1 MRAFVFTDKALAE
14 RAGQFVWLSIDT
26 EKKGNGPFLE
36 KYPVEAWPSF
46 FVLDPK
52 SETIALR
59 WVGGATLPQLEK
71 LLDDG
76 RRAVAGGER
85 GVDQI
90 LADADRLYG
99 ERKYAEAAARY
110 RGALSR
116 AGKGWRSYSRAVES
130 LLFALHKTGDETGC
144 ANEAHRAF
152 RRLANTPS
160 AANVAGSGLDCA
172 LRLPETNRTRGKL
185 VSQLAADARK
195 VLSKPRPDIA
205 ADDLSS
211 LYGSLVDER
220 EAAKD
225 EPGKKREASDWAAF
239 LEREAAAAKT
249 PQERA
254 VFDPHRLNAYIALG
268 QAERAIPMLKA
279 SQKDFPDDY
288 NPPARL
294 ALAYEAMKQYERALM
309 ASDRALSK
317 AYGPR
322 LIILLVARSRI
333 HSEKGD
339 RLSARIAIEEAIRE
353 AEALPPGQRSQVQM
367 ASLKKKLEELPPPE

>member
-52 SETIALR
+52 SEAIALR

-76 RRAVAGGER
+76 RRAVGGGER
-85 GVDQI
+85 GVDRI

-99 ERKYAEAAARY
+99 ERKYGEAATRY

-116 AGKGWRSYSRAVES
+116 AGKGWRSYPRAVES
-130 LLFALHKTGDETGC
+130 LLFALHKTGDEAGC

-185 VSQLAADARK
+185 VSHLAADARK

-211 LYGSLVDER
+211 LYGSVVDER

-225 EPGKKREASDWAAF
+225 EPGKKRVASDWAAF

-279 SQKDFPDDY
+279 SEKDFPDDY

-322 LIILLVARSRI
+322 LITLLIARSRI

-353 AEALPPGQRSQVQM
+353 AEALPAGQRSQVQV